1 MSLRALKKNCWASQ
15 PAKAGRPEEMRK
27 PQTGQR
33 RRKDQI
39 GWSKVLTI
47 AEQKNFWHYLRG
59 EMRSTVTRQFSDV
72 EAIGTRK
79 LVLICDLFFCTGLRE
94 TELAQLRVQDTPFV
108 LGQDVIEIYRG
119 KGNKDRTIQL
129 SHRLAAEVTGYIKT
143 IRPKTMSRYIKRSDI
158 SRPVFYSRQGRPY
171 LQHFVTINKKT
182 MEAKTRFRASTALYR
197 AIRRIGEH
205 AGIAKH
211 IYPHMFRH
219 TFAVNALLKGVDIY
233 LLQELMGHSDITMTA
248 RYLHLVNAQL
258 KGLGEK
264 LDFSFLG

>member
-1 MSLRALKKNCWASQ
+1 
-15 PAKAGRPEEMRK
+15 MRS
-27 PQTGQR
+27 PQTGAR
-33 RRKDQI
+33 RRRDQI

-47 AEQKNFWHYLRG
+47 GEQKNFWHYLRG
-59 EMRSTVTRQFSDV
+59 EMRSADTKQFNDV

-79 LVLICDLFFCTGLRE
+79 LILICDLFFCTGLRE

-119 KGNKDRTIQL
+119 KGNKDRTIQI
-129 SHRLAAEVTGYIKT
+129 SRRLAAELSEYIRMV
-143 IRPKTMSRYIKRSDI
+143 RPKTMPRHVKRGDI
-158 SRPVFYSRQGRPY
+158 SNPLFYSRQARPY
-171 LQHFVTINKKT
+171 IQQFETVNKKT
-182 MEAKTRFRASTALYR
+182 KEVKIRLRASTALYR
-197 AIRRIGEH
+197 AIRRAGKH
-205 AGIAKH
+205 AGIAKY
-211 IYPHMFRH
+211 IYPHMLRH

-248 RYLHLVNAQL
+248 RYLHLINTQL